1 MNLVNGKSSSSISI
15 FDRGFLYG
23 DGIFETILVIKK
35 KPQNL
40 DIHIRRIK
48 IGCKVLKIKN
58 LDISLL
64 QRQINKCLKDVGDC
78 TLSINI
84 TRGTAR
90 KRGYN
95 INIGEVRPNIILTTS
110 SIPRYPKSYSEDG
123 IKTKFSKNYISESN
137 ILSKIKHTNRL
148 DQVLA
153 TSEITN
159 TYPELILC
167 DKNEYIIEGISSNI
181 FFVKNNIFYSPCI
194 ENSGVEGVMKSLII
208 KVLKKNNFKVKLKK
222 IKKNTVSNFD
232 GAFFCNSIR
241 LIWNIKSL
249 EGYTYKPNK
258 SIKNLIDIINH
269 ANY

>member
-1 MNLVNGKSSSSISI
+1 MNLINGKPSSSISI

-110 SIPRYPKSYSEDG
+110 SIPR
-123 IKTKFSKNYISESN
+123 
-137 ILSKIKHTNRL
+137 L
-148 DQVLA
+148 
-153 TSEITN
+153 
-159 TYPELILC
+159 
-167 DKNEYIIEGISSNI
+167 
-181 FFVKNNIFYSPCI
+181 
-194 ENSGVEGVMKSLII
+194 SLIHI
-208 KVLKKNNFKVKLKK
+208 
-222 IKKNTVSNFD
+222 
-232 GAFFCNSIR
+232 
-241 LIWNIKSL
+241 
-249 EGYTYKPNK
+249 
-258 SIKNLIDIINH
+258 
-269 ANY
+269 